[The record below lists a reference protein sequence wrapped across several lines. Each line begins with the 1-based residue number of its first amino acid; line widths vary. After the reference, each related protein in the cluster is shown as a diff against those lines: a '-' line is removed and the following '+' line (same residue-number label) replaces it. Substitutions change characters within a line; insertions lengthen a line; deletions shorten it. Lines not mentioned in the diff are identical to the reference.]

1 MKTKPQ
7 KIGLFF
13 GSFNP
18 IHYGHL
24 MIANHMVSNTDID
37 QVWFVISP
45 CNPLKKKQSLL
56 DEHHR
61 LSMVKIAIDDNPLFR
76 ASDIEFKLSQPS
88 YTTHTLAYLAD
99 AYPEKEFCL
108 IMGADNLST
117 IEKWKNHQFILEN
130 YAIYIYPRPNVD
142 IDRWNSTQ
150 NIHITEAPMMDI
162 SASFVRKQIAQGKSI
177 RYITPDAVINYI
189 EEMHFYKLG

>member
-1 MKTKPQ
+1 MKAKSQ

-142 IDRWNSTQ
+142 IEPWNSTQ

-189 EEMHFYKLG
+189 DEMHFYKQG

>member
-1 MKTKPQ
+1 MKPK

-45 CNPLKKKQSLL
+45 CNPLKKKHSLL

-61 LSMVKIAIDDNPLFR
+61 LSMVKIAIDDNPQFR

-88 YTTHTLAYLAD
+88 YTTHTLAYLSE

-108 IMGADNLST
+108 IMGADNLT
-117 IEKWKNHQFILEN
+117 TLEKWKNHQFILDH
-130 YAIYIYPRPNVD
+130 YALYIYPRPNVN
-142 IDRWNSTQ
+142 IDPWHSAQ

-162 SASFVRKQIAQGKSI
+162 SASFIRKQIAQGRSI
-177 RYITPDAVINYI
+177 RYLTPDAVIKYLD
-189 EEMHFYKLG
+189 EMHFYR